1 MIKSMAR
8 KGTTKYKSNKQEKDV
23 AKILG
28 GKTVMASGSLWQAK
42 GDVRTS
48 RYLVECKTTDKDF
61 YKLEQKILAKIAKEA
76 IKDGLR
82 SPLLVFDCKNERFVA
97 FRIKD
102 CSLKASLI
110 FKLFKVNVIDT
121 LVKGRSISLS
131 YKEDLKSLNKNENA
145 IGFSVHNYR
154 LVPETWF
161 LVSEEVFLKNERVL
175 YEVM

>member
-82 SPLLVFDCKNERFVA
+82 SPLLVFDCKNERFVV
-97 FRIKD
+97 FRIK
-102 CSLKASLI
+102 
-110 FKLFKVNVIDT
+110 VIDT

>member
-48 RYLVECKTTDKDF
+48 KYLVECKTR
-61 YKLEQKILAKIAKEA
+61 
-76 IKDGLR
+76 KDGLR
-82 SPLLVFDCKNERFVA
+82 SPLLVFDCKNERFVV

-110 FKLFKVNVIDT
+110 FKLFKVKIIDT

>member
-48 RYLVECKTTDKDF
+48 KYLVECKTTDKDF

-82 SPLLVFDCKNERFVA
+82 SPLLVFDCKNERFVV

-110 FKLFKVNVIDT
+110 FKLFKVKVIDT
-121 LVKGRSISLS
+121 LVKGRSIALD

-145 IGFSVHNYR
+145 I
-154 LVPETWF
+154 
-161 LVSEEVFLKNERVL
+161 
-175 YEVM
+175 